1 MWAKVEDGSITE
13 IISHPKTMTIDGI
26 THPRAIFSLWTA
38 AEKKAIGI
46 LPVTM
51 ATPLNTTYYTPR
63 NPTYAIE
70 DDGNSVTETIAK
82 AGDKTLANVQANQLT
97 KIKQRAYTL
106 LQPTDWYIVRKTET
120 STAVPAKITA
130 YRTAVRTVYA
140 AAKSAI
146 SGASDID
153 ALLVVNT
160 NVSGASDA
168 EKEVDG
174 TDTDVVS
181 TSNNTITLS
190 SHGFVDDERVLYSD
204 GQAGADNPIK
214 GLASEQSYYIIGK
227 ATNTFKLSLTPS
239 WYGDEAAISLTGVA
253 DAGTAHIFTSTGKPK
268 IVNDWPSDNDLAYKV

>member
-97 KIKQRAYTL
+97 KIKL
-106 LQPTDWYIVRKTET
+106 K
-120 STAVPAKITA
+120 
-130 YRTAVRTVYA
+130 
-140 AAKSAI
+140 
-146 SGASDID
+146 
-153 ALLVVNT
+153 
-160 NVSGASDA
+160 
-168 EKEVDG
+168 
-174 TDTDVVS
+174 
-181 TSNNTITLS
+181 
-190 SHGFVDDERVLYSD
+190 
-204 GQAGADNPIK
+204 
-214 GLASEQSYYIIGK
+214 
-227 ATNTFKLSLTPS
+227 
-239 WYGDEAAISLTGVA
+239 
-253 DAGTAHIFTSTGKPK
+253 
-268 IVNDWPSDNDLAYKV
+268 

>member
-1 MWAKVEDGSITE
+1 MWAKIEDGSITE
-13 IISHPKTMTIDGI
+13 IISHPKIMTIDGI
-26 THPRAIFSLWTA
+26 TYPRAIFSSWTLD
-38 AEKKAIGI
+38 EKKAIGI

-51 ATPLNTTYYTPR
+51 ATQLNTEYYTPR
-63 NPTYAIE
+63 NATYAIE
-70 DDGNSVTETIAK
+70 DDGNSVTQTIAK
-82 AGDKTLANVQANQLT
+82 ASDNNLANVQASQLT
-97 KIKQRAYTL
+97 KIKHRAYNL

-153 ALLVVNT
+153 ALLAVNT

-174 TDTDVVS
+174 TSTGVVS
-181 TSNNTITLS
+181 TSNNTITLN
-190 SHGFVDDERVLYSD
+190 SHGFVDDEVVGYSD
-204 GQAGADNPIK
+204 GQDGADNPIK
-214 GLASEQSYYIIGK
+214 GLVSGEEYYIIGK

-253 DAGTAHIFTSTGKPK
+253 DAGTAHTFTSLGKPK
-268 IVNDWPSDNDLAYKV
+268 IVNDWPSENTLAYKV